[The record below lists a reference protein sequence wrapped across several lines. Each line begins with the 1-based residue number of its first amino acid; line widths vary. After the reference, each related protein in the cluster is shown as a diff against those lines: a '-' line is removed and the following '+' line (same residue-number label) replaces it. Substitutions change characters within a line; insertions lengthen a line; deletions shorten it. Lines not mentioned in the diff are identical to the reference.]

1 MSGELKFVIGSNTMN
16 SSRGLGRGRGRG
28 SRPGPPSWPHG
39 TTPEDRRNFTPNK
52 SAEIREPPEVDWDE
66 IRHRVGEIVLN
77 LYVTQRMH
85 PCNLPPQTV
94 QSIEHMI
101 FKVIK

>member
-52 SAEIREPPEVDWDE
+52 SAETREPPEVDWDE
-66 IRHRVGEIVLN
+66 IRHRVGDCTKPLCYSTYAS
-77 LYVTQRMH
+77 LQPTT
-85 PCNLPPQTV
+85 PDCTV
-94 QSIEHMI
+94 HRAYDI
-101 FKVIK
+101 